1 MTIKEF
7 INEAMTLATKA
18 LKAGDH
24 EKYQKCIAIIADAI
38 YEHTMENA

>member
-7 INEAMTLATKA
+7 ISEAMEIATKC

-24 EKYQKCIAIIADAI
+24 EKYQQCIAIIADAI